1 MFLNSDQIQEITNLF
16 SQIGLN
22 KAEFNYTNTD
32 DEFAYYKISDP
43 QTYRYQIRAS
53 IQGARFGDVFCTPY
67 TETTSIY
74 KSCDSFQE
82 CKRLASDWATKT
94 NYQLLGKP
102 YYHKVFISHSSEDK
116 DLIDEFVDKVLRLS
130 CGLNTSDIIYTSRQT
145 TGVELGESIPMF
157 IKENLQTCSL
167 VLFMISENYRKS
179 EVCLNEMGAAWA
191 LNKKTISI
199 LLPDVSFNKLG
210 WLTSLDKAIKID
222 DSEGLDKLAST
233 LCRKNLDIT
242 DWNRQK
248 ELFIKACA
256 HTRRNSHH
264 ICHDSINEP
273 TSIARKHS
281 IQVFDTRYLVR
292 AITEGEYQYQLDM
305 RIHANDDIVLKSV
318 RLVND
323 NDFVGPWGNAKKH
336 MKLIGY
342 IPMEHLDIN
351 TIPNS
356 QFEQIVTKA
365 FQEVSVK
372 TIDTKIAKGEQKSI
386 SFIGNINTTR
396 EQDGNVDLPIRNW
409 KINIQFN
416 IEDEVSIPIEAEIA
430 KGNVN
435 GYFWRN

>member
-22 KAEFNYTNTD
+22 KAEFNYTNSD
-32 DEFAYYKISDP
+32 KEFAYFKISDP
-43 QTYRYQIRAS
+43 ETYRYQIRTS

-67 TETTSIY
+67 TVDPSIF

-82 CKRLASDWATKT
+82 CLRLGSDWATKT
-94 NYQLLGKP
+94 KYQLLGKP

-116 DLIDEFVDKVLRLS
+116 DLIDDFVDKVLRLS
-130 CGLNTSDIIYTSRQT
+130 CGLNTTDIIYTSRQT
-145 TGVELGESIPMF
+145 TGVELGDNIPEY
-157 IKENLQTCSL
+157 IKTNLQTCSL
-167 VLFMISENYRKS
+167 VLFMISPNYRKS

-199 LLPDVSFNKLG
+199 LLPGVSFNSLG

-222 DSEGLDKLAST
+222 DPEGLDKLAST

-248 ELFIKACA
+248 ELFINTCSKRTLPLTSNNTAEEIGISID
-256 HTRRNSHH
+256 NS
-264 ICHDSINEP
+264 I
-273 TSIARKHS
+273 R
-281 IQVFDTRYLVR
+281 VFDTRFLIR
-292 AITEGEYQYQLDM
+292 TITEGEYQYQLDM

-318 RLVND
+318 HLVND
-323 NDFVGPWGNAKKH
+323 NDFVGPWMNPERYV
-336 MKLIGY
+336 KLTGF

-351 TIPNS
+351 AIPNS
-356 QFEQIVTKA
+356 QYEEIVTKA
-365 FQEVSVK
+365 IEEVGVK
-372 TIDTKIAKGEQKSI
+372 IIDTKIAKGEQKSI
-386 SFIGNINTTR
+386 SFVGSIYTTR
-396 EQDGNVDLPIRNW
+396 EPDGNTDLPIKNW
-409 KINIQFN
+409 KINLLYN

>member
-22 KAEFNYTNTD
+22 KAEFNYTNSD
-32 DEFAYYKISDP
+32 KEFAYFKISDP
-43 QTYRYQIRAS
+43 ETYRYQIRTS

-67 TETTSIY
+67 TVDPSIF

-82 CKRLASDWATKT
+82 CLRLGSDWATKT
-94 NYQLLGKP
+94 KYQLLGKP

-116 DLIDEFVDKVLRLS
+116 DLIDDFVDKVLRLS
-130 CGLNTSDIIYTSRQT
+130 CGLNTTDIIYTSRQT
-145 TGVELGESIPMF
+145 TGVELGDNIPEY
-157 IKENLQTCSL
+157 IKTNLQTCSL
-167 VLFMISENYRKS
+167 VLFMISPNYRKS

-199 LLPDVSFNKLG
+199 LLPGVSFNSLG

-222 DSEGLDKLAST
+222 DPEGLDKLAST

-248 ELFIKACA
+248 ELFINTCSKRTLPLTSNNTAEEIGISID
-256 HTRRNSHH
+256 NS
-264 ICHDSINEP
+264 I
-273 TSIARKHS
+273 R
-281 IQVFDTRYLVR
+281 VFDTRFLVR
-292 AITEGEYQYQLDM
+292 TITEGKYQYQLDM

-318 RLVND
+318 HLVND
-323 NDFVGPWGNAKKH
+323 NDFVGPWMNPERYV
-336 MKLIGY
+336 KLTGF

-351 TIPNS
+351 AIPNS
-356 QFEQIVTKA
+356 QYEEIVTKA
-365 FQEVSVK
+365 IEEVGVK
-372 TIDTKIAKGEQKSI
+372 IIDTKIAKGEQKSI
-386 SFIGNINTTR
+386 SFVGGIYTTR
-396 EQDGNVDLPIRNW
+396 EPDGNTDLPIKNW
-409 KINIQFN
+409 KINLLYN

>member
-22 KAEFNYTNTD
+22 KAEFNYTNTNN
-32 DEFAYYKISDP
+32 EFAYYKISDP
-43 QTYRYQIRAS
+43 KTYRYQIRTS

-67 TETTSIY
+67 TENTSIY

-82 CKRLASDWATKT
+82 CLRLGSAWATKT
-94 NYQLLGKP
+94 KYQLLGKP

-116 DLIDEFVDKVLRLS
+116 DLIDDFVDKVLRLP
-130 CGLNTSDIIYTSRQT
+130 CGFNTTDIIYTSRQT
-145 TGVELGESIPMF
+145 TGVELGDSIPEY
-157 IKENLQTCSL
+157 IKSNLQICSL
-167 VLFMISENYRKS
+167 VLFMISPNYRKS

-199 LLPDVSFNKLG
+199 LLPGVSFNSLG

-222 DSEGLDKLAST
+222 DPEGLDKLAST

-248 ELFIKACA
+248 ELFINTCS
-256 HTRRNSHH
+256 RRTLPLTSNNTAEE
-264 ICHDSINEP
+264 IGISIDDC
-273 TSIARKHS
+273 
-281 IQVFDTRYLVR
+281 IQVFDTRFLVR
-292 AITEGEYQYQLDM
+292 TISEGAYQYQLDM

-318 RLVND
+318 HLVND
-323 NDFVGPWGNAKKH
+323 NDFVGPWMNPERYV
-336 MKLIGY
+336 KLTGY
-342 IPMEHLDIN
+342 IPMEYLDIN
-351 TIPNS
+351 GIPNS
-356 QFEQIVTKA
+356 QYEEIVTKA
-365 FQEVSVK
+365 IEKVGVK
-372 TIDTKIAKGEQKSI
+372 IIDTKIAKGEQKSI
-386 SFIGNINTTR
+386 SFVGGIYTTR
-396 EQDGNVDLPIRNW
+396 EPDGNADLPIRNW

-416 IEDEVSIPIEAEIA
+416 IEDEISIPIEAEIA

>member
-1 MFLNSDQIQEITNLF
+1 MFLNSNQIQEITNLF

-22 KAEFNYTNTD
+22 KAEFNYTNSD
-32 DEFAYYKISDP
+32 KEFAYFKISDP
-43 QTYRYQIRAS
+43 ETYRYQIRTS

-67 TETTSIY
+67 TVNPSIF

-82 CKRLASDWATKT
+82 CLRLGSDWATKT
-94 NYQLLGKP
+94 KYQLLGKP

-116 DLIDEFVDKVLRLS
+116 NLIDDFVDKVLRLS
-130 CGLNTSDIIYTSRQT
+130 CGLNTTDIIYTSRQT
-145 TGVELGESIPMF
+145 TGVELGDNIPEY
-157 IKENLQTCSL
+157 IKTNLQTCSL
-167 VLFMISENYRKS
+167 VLFMISPNYRKS

-199 LLPDVSFNKLG
+199 LLPGVSFNSLG

-222 DSEGLDKLAST
+222 DPEGLDKLAST

-248 ELFIKACA
+248 ELFINTCSKRTLPLTSNNTAEEIGKSID
-256 HTRRNSHH
+256 NS
-264 ICHDSINEP
+264 I
-273 TSIARKHS
+273 R
-281 IQVFDTRYLVR
+281 VFDTRFLVR
-292 AITEGEYQYQLDM
+292 TISEGEYQYQIDM

-318 RLVND
+318 HLVND
-323 NDFVGPWGNAKKH
+323 NDFVGPWMNPERYV
-336 MKLIGY
+336 KLTGF

-351 TIPNS
+351 AIPNS
-356 QFEQIVTKA
+356 QYEEIVTKA
-365 FQEVSVK
+365 IEEVGVK
-372 TIDTKIAKGEQKSI
+372 IIDTKIAKGEQKSI
-386 SFIGNINTTR
+386 SFVGGIYTTR
-396 EQDGNVDLPIRNW
+396 EPDGNADLPINNW
-409 KINIQFN
+409 KINLLYN

>member
-22 KAEFNYTNTD
+22 KAEFNYTNSD
-32 DEFAYYKISDP
+32 KEFAYFKISDP
-43 QTYRYQIRAS
+43 ETYRYQIRTS

-67 TETTSIY
+67 TVDPSIF

-82 CKRLASDWATKT
+82 CLRLGSDWATKT
-94 NYQLLGKP
+94 KYQLLGKP

-116 DLIDEFVDKVLRLS
+116 NLIDDFVDKVLRLS
-130 CGLNTSDIIYTSRQT
+130 CGLNTTDIIYTSRQT
-145 TGVELGESIPMF
+145 TGVELGDNIPEY
-157 IKENLQTCSL
+157 IKTNLQTCSL
-167 VLFMISENYRKS
+167 VLFMISPNYRKS

-199 LLPDVSFNKLG
+199 LLPGVSFNSLG

-222 DSEGLDKLAST
+222 DPEGLDKLAST

-248 ELFIKACA
+248 ELFINTCSKRTLPLTSNNTAEEIGINID
-256 HTRRNSHH
+256 NS
-264 ICHDSINEP
+264 I
-273 TSIARKHS
+273 R
-281 IQVFDTRYLVR
+281 VFDTRFLVR
-292 AITEGEYQYQLDM
+292 TISEGEYQYQLDM

-318 RLVND
+318 HLVND
-323 NDFVGPWGNAKKH
+323 NDFVGPWMNPERYV
-336 MKLIGY
+336 KLTGF

-351 TIPNS
+351 AIPNS
-356 QFEQIVTKA
+356 QYEEIVTKA
-365 FQEVSVK
+365 IEEVGVK
-372 TIDTKIAKGEQKSI
+372 IIDTKIAKGEQKSI
-386 SFIGNINTTR
+386 SFVGGIYTTR
-396 EQDGNVDLPIRNW
+396 EPDGNADLPIKNW
-409 KINIQFN
+409 KINLLYN

-435 GYFWRN
+435 GYFWIN

>member
-22 KAEFNYTNTD
+22 KAEFNYTNSD
-32 DEFAYYKISDP
+32 KEFAYFKISDP
-43 QTYRYQIRAS
+43 ETYRYQIRTS

-67 TETTSIY
+67 TVDPSIF

-82 CKRLASDWATKT
+82 CLRLGSDWATKT
-94 NYQLLGKP
+94 KYQLLGKP

-116 DLIDEFVDKVLRLS
+116 DLIDDFVDKVLRLS
-130 CGLNTSDIIYTSRQT
+130 CGLNTTDIIYTSRQT
-145 TGVELGESIPMF
+145 TGVELGDNIPEY
-157 IKENLQTCSL
+157 IKSNLQTCSL
-167 VLFMISENYRKS
+167 VLFMISPNYRKS

-199 LLPDVSFNKLG
+199 LLPGVSFNSLG

-222 DSEGLDKLAST
+222 DPEGLDKLAST

-248 ELFIKACA
+248 ELFINTCSKRTLPLTSNNTAEEIDINID
-256 HTRRNSHH
+256 NS
-264 ICHDSINEP
+264 I
-273 TSIARKHS
+273 R
-281 IQVFDTRYLVR
+281 VFDTRFLVR
-292 AITEGEYQYQLDM
+292 TISEGEYQYQLDM

-318 RLVND
+318 HLVND
-323 NDFVGPWGNAKKH
+323 NYFVGPWMNPERYV
-336 MKLIGY
+336 KLTGF

-351 TIPNS
+351 AIPNS
-356 QFEQIVTKA
+356 QYEEIVTKA
-365 FQEVSVK
+365 IKEVGVK
-372 TIDTKIAKGEQKSI
+372 IIDTKIAKGEQKSI
-386 SFIGNINTTR
+386 SFVGGIYTTR
-396 EQDGNVDLPIRNW
+396 EPDGNADLPIKNW
-409 KINIQFN
+409 KINLLYN

>member
-22 KAEFNYTNTD
+22 KAEFNYTNSD
-32 DEFAYYKISDP
+32 KEFAYFKISDP
-43 QTYRYQIRAS
+43 ETYRYQIRTS

-67 TETTSIY
+67 TVDPSIF

-82 CKRLASDWATKT
+82 CLRLGSDWATKT
-94 NYQLLGKP
+94 KYQLLGKP

-116 DLIDEFVDKVLRLS
+116 NLIDDFVDKVLRLS
-130 CGLNTSDIIYTSRQT
+130 CGLNTTDIIYTSRQT
-145 TGVELGESIPMF
+145 TGVELGDNIPEY
-157 IKENLQTCSL
+157 IKTNLQTCSL
-167 VLFMISENYRKS
+167 VLFMISPNYRKS

-199 LLPDVSFNKLG
+199 LLPGVSFNSLG

-222 DSEGLDKLAST
+222 DPEGLDKLAST

-248 ELFIKACA
+248 ELFINTCSKRILPLTSNNTAEEIGINID
-256 HTRRNSHH
+256 NS
-264 ICHDSINEP
+264 I
-273 TSIARKHS
+273 R
-281 IQVFDTRYLVR
+281 VFDTRFLVR
-292 AITEGEYQYQLDM
+292 TISEGEYQYQLDM

-318 RLVND
+318 HLVND
-323 NDFVGPWGNAKKH
+323 NDFVGPWMNPERYV
-336 MKLIGY
+336 KLTGF

-351 TIPNS
+351 AIPNS
-356 QFEQIVTKA
+356 QYEEIVTKA
-365 FQEVSVK
+365 IEEVGVK
-372 TIDTKIAKGEQKSI
+372 IIDTKIAKGEQKSI
-386 SFIGNINTTR
+386 SFVGGIYTTR
-396 EQDGNVDLPIRNW
+396 EPDGNADLPIKNW
-409 KINIQFN
+409 KINLLYN
-416 IEDEVSIPIEAEIA
+416 IVDEVSIPIEAEIA

>member
-22 KAEFNYTNTD
+22 KAEFNYTNSD
-32 DEFAYYKISDP
+32 KEFAYFKISDP
-43 QTYRYQIRAS
+43 ETYRYQIRTS

-67 TETTSIY
+67 TVDPSIF

-82 CKRLASDWATKT
+82 CLRLGSDWATKT
-94 NYQLLGKP
+94 KYQLLGKP

-116 DLIDEFVDKVLRLS
+116 NLIDDFVDKVLRLS
-130 CGLNTSDIIYTSRQT
+130 CGLNTTDIIYTSRQT
-145 TGVELGESIPMF
+145 TGVELGDNIPEY
-157 IKENLQTCSL
+157 IKTNLQTCSL
-167 VLFMISENYRKS
+167 VLFMISPNYRKS

-199 LLPDVSFNKLG
+199 LLPGVSFNSLG

-222 DSEGLDKLAST
+222 DPEGLDKLAST

-248 ELFIKACA
+248 ELFINTCSKRTLPLTSNNTAEEIGINID
-256 HTRRNSHH
+256 NS
-264 ICHDSINEP
+264 I
-273 TSIARKHS
+273 R
-281 IQVFDTRYLVR
+281 VFDTRFLVR
-292 AITEGEYQYQLDM
+292 TISEGEYQYQLDM

-318 RLVND
+318 HLVND
-323 NDFVGPWGNAKKH
+323 NDFVGPWMNPERYV
-336 MKLIGY
+336 KLTGF

-351 TIPNS
+351 AIPNS
-356 QFEQIVTKA
+356 QYEEIVTKA
-365 FQEVSVK
+365 IEEVGVK
-372 TIDTKIAKGEQKSI
+372 IIDTKIAKGEQKSI
-386 SFIGNINTTR
+386 SFVGGIYTTR
-396 EQDGNVDLPIRNW
+396 EPDGNADLPIKNW
-409 KINIQFN
+409 KINLLYN

>member
-22 KAEFNYTNTD
+22 KAEFNYTNSD
-32 DEFAYYKISDP
+32 KEFAYFKISDP
-43 QTYRYQIRAS
+43 ETYRYQIRTS

-67 TETTSIY
+67 TVDPSIF

-82 CKRLASDWATKT
+82 CLRLGSDWATKT
-94 NYQLLGKP
+94 KYQLLGKP

-116 DLIDEFVDKVLRLS
+116 NLIDDFVDKVLRLS
-130 CGLNTSDIIYTSRQT
+130 CGLNTTDIIYTSRQT
-145 TGVELGESIPMF
+145 TGVELGDNIPEY
-157 IKENLQTCSL
+157 IKTNLQTCSL
-167 VLFMISENYRKS
+167 VLFMISPNYRKS

-199 LLPDVSFNKLG
+199 LLPGVSFNSLG

-222 DSEGLDKLAST
+222 DPEGLDKLAST
-233 LCRKNLDIT
+233 LCRKNIDIT

-248 ELFIKACA
+248 ELFINTCSKRTLPLTSNNTAEEIGISID
-256 HTRRNSHH
+256 NS
-264 ICHDSINEP
+264 I
-273 TSIARKHS
+273 R
-281 IQVFDTRYLVR
+281 VFDTRFLVR
-292 AITEGEYQYQLDM
+292 TITEGEYQYQLDM

-318 RLVND
+318 HLVND
-323 NDFVGPWGNAKKH
+323 NDFVGPWMNPERYV
-336 MKLIGY
+336 KLTGF

-351 TIPNS
+351 AIPNS
-356 QFEQIVTKA
+356 QYEEIVTKA
-365 FQEVSVK
+365 IEEVGVK
-372 TIDTKIAKGEQKSI
+372 IIDTKIAKGEQKSI
-386 SFIGNINTTR
+386 SFVGGIYTTR
-396 EQDGNVDLPIRNW
+396 EPDGNADLPIKNW
-409 KINIQFN
+409 KINLLYN

>member
-22 KAEFNYTNTD
+22 KAEFNYTNSD
-32 DEFAYYKISDP
+32 KEFAYFKISDP
-43 QTYRYQIRAS
+43 ETYRYQIRTS

-67 TETTSIY
+67 TVDPSIF

-82 CKRLASDWATKT
+82 CLRLGSDWATKT
-94 NYQLLGKP
+94 KYQLLGKP

-116 DLIDEFVDKVLRLS
+116 NLIDDFVDKILRLS
-130 CGLNTSDIIYTSRQT
+130 CGLNTTDIIYTSRQT
-145 TGVELGESIPMF
+145 TGVELGDNIPEY
-157 IKENLQTCSL
+157 IKTNLQTCSL
-167 VLFMISENYRKS
+167 VLFMISPNYRKS

-199 LLPDVSFNKLG
+199 LLPGVSFNSLG

-222 DSEGLDKLAST
+222 DPEGLDKLAST

-248 ELFIKACA
+248 ELFINTCSKRTLPLTSNNTAEEIGINID
-256 HTRRNSHH
+256 NS
-264 ICHDSINEP
+264 I
-273 TSIARKHS
+273 R
-281 IQVFDTRYLVR
+281 VFDTRFLVR
-292 AITEGEYQYQLDM
+292 TISEGEYQYQLDM

-318 RLVND
+318 HLVND
-323 NDFVGPWGNAKKH
+323 NDFVGPWMNPERYV
-336 MKLIGY
+336 KLTGF

-351 TIPNS
+351 AIPNS
-356 QFEQIVTKA
+356 QYEEIVTKA
-365 FQEVSVK
+365 IEEVGVK
-372 TIDTKIAKGEQKSI
+372 IIDTKIAKGEQKSI
-386 SFIGNINTTR
+386 SFVGGIYTTR
-396 EQDGNVDLPIRNW
+396 EPDGNADLPIKNW
-409 KINIQFN
+409 KINLLYN

>member
-22 KAEFNYTNTD
+22 KAEFNYTNSD
-32 DEFAYYKISDP
+32 KEFAYFKISDP
-43 QTYRYQIRAS
+43 ETYRYQIRTS

-67 TETTSIY
+67 TVDPSIF

-82 CKRLASDWATKT
+82 CLRLGSDWATKT
-94 NYQLLGKP
+94 KYQLLGKP

-116 DLIDEFVDKVLRLS
+116 NLIDDFVDKVLRLS
-130 CGLNTSDIIYTSRQT
+130 CGINTTDIIYTSRQT
-145 TGVELGESIPMF
+145 TGVELGDNIPEY
-157 IKENLQTCSL
+157 IKTNLQTCSL
-167 VLFMISENYRKS
+167 VLFMISPNYRKS

-199 LLPDVSFNKLG
+199 LLPGVSFNSLG

-222 DSEGLDKLAST
+222 DPEGLDKLAST

-248 ELFIKACA
+248 ELFINTCSKRTLPLTSNNTAEEIGISID
-256 HTRRNSHH
+256 NS
-264 ICHDSINEP
+264 I
-273 TSIARKHS
+273 R
-281 IQVFDTRYLVR
+281 VFDTRFLIR
-292 AITEGEYQYQLDM
+292 TITEGEYQYQLDM

-318 RLVND
+318 HLVND
-323 NDFVGPWGNAKKH
+323 NDFVGPWMNPERYV
-336 MKLIGY
+336 KLTGF

-351 TIPNS
+351 AIPNS
-356 QFEQIVTKA
+356 QYEEIVTKA
-365 FQEVSVK
+365 IEEVGVK
-372 TIDTKIAKGEQKSI
+372 IIDTKIAKGEQKSI
-386 SFIGNINTTR
+386 SFVGSIYTTR
-396 EQDGNVDLPIRNW
+396 EPDGNTDLPIKNW
-409 KINIQFN
+409 KINLLYN

>member
-22 KAEFNYTNTD
+22 KAEFNYTNSD
-32 DEFAYYKISDP
+32 KEFAYFKISDP
-43 QTYRYQIRAS
+43 ETYRYQIRTS

-67 TETTSIY
+67 TVDPSIF

-82 CKRLASDWATKT
+82 CLRLGSDWATKT
-94 NYQLLGKP
+94 KYQLLGKP

-116 DLIDEFVDKVLRLS
+116 NLIDDFVDKILRLS
-130 CGLNTSDIIYTSRQT
+130 CGLNTTDIIYTSRQT
-145 TGVELGESIPMF
+145 TGVELGDNIPEY
-157 IKENLQTCSL
+157 IKTNLQTCSL
-167 VLFMISENYRKS
+167 VLFMISPNYRKS

-199 LLPDVSFNKLG
+199 LLPGVSFNSLG

-222 DSEGLDKLAST
+222 DPEGLDKLAST

-248 ELFIKACA
+248 ELFINTCSKRTLPLTSNNTAEEIGINID
-256 HTRRNSHH
+256 NS
-264 ICHDSINEP
+264 I
-273 TSIARKHS
+273 R
-281 IQVFDTRYLVR
+281 VFDTRFLVR
-292 AITEGEYQYQLDM
+292 TISEGEYQYQLDM

-318 RLVND
+318 HLVND
-323 NDFVGPWGNAKKH
+323 NDFVGPWMNPERYV
-336 MKLIGY
+336 KLTGF

-351 TIPNS
+351 AIPNS
-356 QFEQIVTKA
+356 QYEEIVTKA
-365 FQEVSVK
+365 IEEVGVK
-372 TIDTKIAKGEQKSI
+372 IIDTKIAKGEQKSI
-386 SFIGNINTTR
+386 SFVGSIYTTR
-396 EQDGNVDLPIRNW
+396 EPDGNADLPIKNW
-409 KINIQFN
+409 KINLLYN

-435 GYFWRN
+435 GYFWIN

>member
-1 MFLNSDQIQEITNLF
+1 MFLNSNQIQEITNLF

-22 KAEFNYTNTD
+22 KAEFNYTNSD
-32 DEFAYYKISDP
+32 KEFAYFKISDP
-43 QTYRYQIRAS
+43 ETYRYQIRTS

-67 TETTSIY
+67 TVDPSIF

-82 CKRLASDWATKT
+82 CLRLGSDWATKT
-94 NYQLLGKP
+94 KYQLLGKP

-116 DLIDEFVDKVLRLS
+116 NLIDDFVDKVLRLS
-130 CGLNTSDIIYTSRQT
+130 CGLNTTDIIYTSRQT
-145 TGVELGESIPMF
+145 TGVELGDNIPEY
-157 IKENLQTCSL
+157 IKTNLQTCSL
-167 VLFMISENYRKS
+167 VLFMISPNYRKS

-199 LLPDVSFNKLG
+199 LLPGVSFNSLG

-222 DSEGLDKLAST
+222 DPEGLDKLAST

-248 ELFIKACA
+248 ELFINTCSKRTLLLTPNNTAEEISKSID
-256 HTRRNSHH
+256 NS
-264 ICHDSINEP
+264 I
-273 TSIARKHS
+273 R
-281 IQVFDTRYLVR
+281 VFDTRFLVR
-292 AITEGEYQYQLDM
+292 TISEGEYQYQLDM

-318 RLVND
+318 HLVND
-323 NDFVGPWGNAKKH
+323 NDFVGPWMNPKRYV
-336 MKLIGY
+336 KLTGF

-351 TIPNS
+351 AIPNS
-356 QFEQIVTKA
+356 QYEEIVTKA
-365 FQEVSVK
+365 IEEVGVK
-372 TIDTKIAKGEQKSI
+372 IIDTKIAKGEQKSI
-386 SFIGNINTTR
+386 SFVGGIYTTR
-396 EQDGNVDLPIRNW
+396 EPDGNADLPINNW
-409 KINIQFN
+409 KINLLYN

>member
-22 KAEFNYTNTD
+22 KAEFNYTNMD
-32 DEFAYYKISDP
+32 NEFAYYKISDP

-94 NYQLLGKP
+94 IYQLLGKP
-102 YYHKVFISHSSEDK
+102 YYHKIFISHSSEDK

-157 IKENLQTCSL
+157 IKENLQTSSL

-222 DSEGLDKLAST
+222 DPEGLDKLAST

-248 ELFIKACA
+248 DLFIQSCA
-256 HTRRNSHH
+256 NKRIDHNISLNAT
-264 ICHDSINEP
+264 NEP
-273 TSIARKHS
+273 QSIAREHS
-281 IQVFDTRYLVR
+281 IQVFDTKFLVR
-292 AITEGEYQYQLDM
+292 TITEGEYQYQIDM
-305 RIHANDDIVLKSV
+305 RIHANEDIVLKNV
-318 RLVND
+318 LLVND
-323 NDFVGPWGNAKKH
+323 NDFVGPWVNPEKYV
-336 MKLIGY
+336 KLTGY

-351 TIPNS
+351 EVPNS
-356 QFEQIVTKA
+356 QYEEAVTKA
-365 FQEVSVK
+365 IKDVGVK
-372 TIDTKIAKGEQKSI
+372 IIDTKIAKGEQKSI
-386 SFIGNINTTR
+386 SFVGGIYTTR
-396 EQDGNVDLPIRNW
+396 EPDGNADLPIRNW

-416 IEDEVSIPIEAEIA
+416 IEDEVSIPIEVEIA

>member
-22 KAEFNYTNTD
+22 KAEFNYTNSD
-32 DEFAYYKISDP
+32 KEFAYFKISDP
-43 QTYRYQIRAS
+43 ETYRYQIRTS

-67 TETTSIY
+67 TVDPSIF

-82 CKRLASDWATKT
+82 CLRLGSDWATKT
-94 NYQLLGKP
+94 KYQLLGKP

-116 DLIDEFVDKVLRLS
+116 NLIDDFVDKVLRLS
-130 CGLNTSDIIYTSRQT
+130 CGLNTTDIIYTSRQT
-145 TGVELGESIPMF
+145 TGVELGDNIPEY
-157 IKENLQTCSL
+157 IKTNLQTCSL
-167 VLFMISENYRKS
+167 VLFMISPNYRKS

-199 LLPDVSFNKLG
+199 LLPGVSFNSLG

-222 DSEGLDKLAST
+222 DPEGLDKLAST

-248 ELFIKACA
+248 ELFINTCSKRTLPLTSNNTAEEIGISID
-256 HTRRNSHH
+256 NS
-264 ICHDSINEP
+264 I
-273 TSIARKHS
+273 R
-281 IQVFDTRYLVR
+281 VFDTRFLVR
-292 AITEGEYQYQLDM
+292 TISEGEYQYQLDM

-318 RLVND
+318 HLVND
-323 NDFVGPWGNAKKH
+323 NDFVGPWMNPERYV
-336 MKLIGY
+336 KLTGF

-351 TIPNS
+351 AIPNS
-356 QFEQIVTKA
+356 QYEEIVTKA
-365 FQEVSVK
+365 IEEVGVK
-372 TIDTKIAKGEQKSI
+372 IIDTKIAKGEQISI
-386 SFIGNINTTR
+386 SFVGGIYTTR
-396 EQDGNVDLPIRNW
+396 EPDGNADLPINNW
-409 KINIQFN
+409 KINLLYN

>member
-1 MFLNSDQIQEITNLF
+1 MFLNSVQIQEITNLF

-22 KAEFNYTNTD
+22 KAEFNYTNSD
-32 DEFAYYKISDP
+32 KEFAYFKISDP
-43 QTYRYQIRAS
+43 ETYRYQIRTS

-67 TETTSIY
+67 TVDPSIF

-82 CKRLASDWATKT
+82 CLRLGSEWATKT
-94 NYQLLGKP
+94 KYQLLGKP

-116 DLIDEFVDKVLRLS
+116 NLIDDFVDKVLRLS
-130 CGLNTSDIIYTSRQT
+130 CGLNTTDIIYTSRQN
-145 TGVELGESIPMF
+145 TGVELGDNIPEY
-157 IKENLQTCSL
+157 IQTNLQTCSL
-167 VLFMISENYRKS
+167 VLFMISPNYRKS

-199 LLPDVSFNKLG
+199 LLPGVSFNSLG

-222 DSEGLDKLAST
+222 DPEGLDKLAST

-248 ELFIKACA
+248 ELFINTCSKRTLPLTSNNPAEEIGINID
-256 HTRRNSHH
+256 NS
-264 ICHDSINEP
+264 I
-273 TSIARKHS
+273 R
-281 IQVFDTRYLVR
+281 VFDTRFLVR
-292 AITEGEYQYQLDM
+292 TISEGEYQYQLDM

-318 RLVND
+318 HLVND
-323 NDFVGPWGNAKKH
+323 NDFVGPWMNPERYV
-336 MKLIGY
+336 KLTGF

-351 TIPNS
+351 AIPNS
-356 QFEQIVTKA
+356 QYEEIVTKA
-365 FQEVSVK
+365 IEEVGVK
-372 TIDTKIAKGEQKSI
+372 IIDTKIAKGEQKSI
-386 SFIGNINTTR
+386 SFVGGIYTTR
-396 EQDGNVDLPIRNW
+396 EPDGNTDLPIKNW
-409 KINIQFN
+409 KINLLYN

>member
-1 MFLNSDQIQEITNLF
+1 MFLNSNQIQEITNLF

-22 KAEFNYTNTD
+22 KAEFNYTNSD
-32 DEFAYYKISDP
+32 KEFAYFKISDP
-43 QTYRYQIRAS
+43 ETYRYQIRTS

-67 TETTSIY
+67 TVDPSIF

-82 CKRLASDWATKT
+82 CLRLGSDWATKT
-94 NYQLLGKP
+94 KYQLLGKP

-116 DLIDEFVDKVLRLS
+116 NLIDDFVDKVLRLS
-130 CGLNTSDIIYTSRQT
+130 CGLNTTDIIYTSRQT
-145 TGVELGESIPMF
+145 TGVELGDNIPEY
-157 IKENLQTCSL
+157 IKTNLKTCSL
-167 VLFMISENYRKS
+167 VLFMISPNYRKS

-199 LLPDVSFNKLG
+199 LLPGVSFNSLG

-222 DSEGLDKLAST
+222 DPEGLDKLAST

-248 ELFIKACA
+248 ELFINTCSKRTLLLTPNNTAEEISKSID
-256 HTRRNSHH
+256 NS
-264 ICHDSINEP
+264 I
-273 TSIARKHS
+273 R
-281 IQVFDTRYLVR
+281 VFDTRFLVR
-292 AITEGEYQYQLDM
+292 TISEGEYQYQLDM

-318 RLVND
+318 HLVND
-323 NDFVGPWGNAKKH
+323 NDFVGPWMNPKRYV
-336 MKLIGY
+336 KLTGF

-351 TIPNS
+351 AIPNS
-356 QFEQIVTKA
+356 QYEEIVTKA
-365 FQEVSVK
+365 IEEVGVK
-372 TIDTKIAKGEQKSI
+372 IIDTKIAKGEQKSI
-386 SFIGNINTTR
+386 SFVGGIYTTR
-396 EQDGNVDLPIRNW
+396 EPDGNADLPINNW
-409 KINIQFN
+409 KINLLYN

>member
-22 KAEFNYTNTD
+22 KAEFNYTNSD
-32 DEFAYYKISDP
+32 KEFAYFKISDP
-43 QTYRYQIRAS
+43 ETYRYQIRTS

-67 TETTSIY
+67 TVDPSIF

-82 CKRLASDWATKT
+82 CLRLGSDWATKT
-94 NYQLLGKP
+94 KYQLLGKP

-116 DLIDEFVDKVLRLS
+116 NLIDDFVDKVLRLS
-130 CGLNTSDIIYTSRQT
+130 CGLNTTDIIYTSRQT
-145 TGVELGESIPMF
+145 TGVELGDNIPEY
-157 IKENLQTCSL
+157 IKTNLQTCSL
-167 VLFMISENYRKS
+167 VLFMISPNYRKS

-199 LLPDVSFNKLG
+199 LLPGVSFNSLG

-222 DSEGLDKLAST
+222 DPEGLDKLAST

-248 ELFIKACA
+248 ELFINTCSKRTLPITSNNTAEEIGISID
-256 HTRRNSHH
+256 NS
-264 ICHDSINEP
+264 I
-273 TSIARKHS
+273 R
-281 IQVFDTRYLVR
+281 VFDTKFLVR
-292 AITEGEYQYQLDM
+292 TITEGEYQYQLDM

-318 RLVND
+318 HLVND
-323 NDFVGPWGNAKKH
+323 NDFVGPWMNPERYV
-336 MKLIGY
+336 KLTGF

-351 TIPNS
+351 AIPNS
-356 QFEQIVTKA
+356 QYEEIVTKA
-365 FQEVSVK
+365 IEEVGVK
-372 TIDTKIAKGEQKSI
+372 IIDTKIAKGEQISI
-386 SFIGNINTTR
+386 SFVGSIYTTR
-396 EQDGNVDLPIRNW
+396 EPDGNADLPINNW
-409 KINIQFN
+409 KINLLYN

>member
-1 MFLNSDQIQEITNLF
+1 MFLNSDQIQEITNIF

-22 KAEFNYTNTD
+22 KAEFNYTNSD
-32 DEFAYYKISDP
+32 KEFAYFKISDP
-43 QTYRYQIRAS
+43 KTYRYQIRTS

-67 TETTSIY
+67 TVDPSIF

-82 CKRLASDWATKT
+82 CLRLGSDWATKT
-94 NYQLLGKP
+94 KYQLLGKP

-116 DLIDEFVDKVLRLS
+116 NLIDDFVDKVLRLS
-130 CGLNTSDIIYTSRQT
+130 CGLNTTDIIYTSRQT
-145 TGVELGESIPMF
+145 TGVELGDNIPEY
-157 IKENLQTCSL
+157 IKTNLQTCSL
-167 VLFMISENYRKS
+167 VLFMISPNYRKS

-199 LLPDVSFNKLG
+199 LLPGVSFNSLG

-222 DSEGLDKLAST
+222 DPEGLDKLASI

-248 ELFIKACA
+248 ELFINTCSKRTLPLTSNNTAEEISISFD
-256 HTRRNSHH
+256 NS
-264 ICHDSINEP
+264 I
-273 TSIARKHS
+273 R
-281 IQVFDTRYLVR
+281 VFDTRFLVR
-292 AITEGEYQYQLDM
+292 TISEGEYQYQLDM

-318 RLVND
+318 HLVND
-323 NDFVGPWGNAKKH
+323 NDFVGPWMNPERYV
-336 MKLIGY
+336 KLTGF

-351 TIPNS
+351 AIPNS
-356 QFEQIVTKA
+356 QYEEIVTKA
-365 FQEVSVK
+365 IEEVGVK
-372 TIDTKIAKGEQKSI
+372 IIDTKIAKGEQKSI
-386 SFIGNINTTR
+386 SFVGGIYTTR
-396 EQDGNVDLPIRNW
+396 EPDGNADLPIRNW
-409 KINIQFN
+409 KINLLYN

>member
-22 KAEFNYTNTD
+22 KAEFNYTNSD
-32 DEFAYYKISDP
+32 KEFAYFKISDP
-43 QTYRYQIRAS
+43 ETYRYQIRTS

-67 TETTSIY
+67 TVDPSIF

-82 CKRLASDWATKT
+82 CLRLGSDWATKT
-94 NYQLLGKP
+94 KYQLLGKP

-116 DLIDEFVDKVLRLS
+116 DLIDDFVDKVLRLS
-130 CGLNTSDIIYTSRQT
+130 CGLNTTDIIYTSRQT
-145 TGVELGESIPMF
+145 TGVELGDNIPEY
-157 IKENLQTCSL
+157 IKTNLQTCSL
-167 VLFMISENYRKS
+167 VLFMISPNYRKS

-199 LLPDVSFNKLG
+199 LLPGVSFNSLG

-222 DSEGLDKLAST
+222 DPEGLDKLAST

-248 ELFIKACA
+248 ELFINTCSKRTLPLTSNNTAEEIGISID
-256 HTRRNSHH
+256 NS
-264 ICHDSINEP
+264 I
-273 TSIARKHS
+273 R
-281 IQVFDTRYLVR
+281 VFDTRFLVR
-292 AITEGEYQYQLDM
+292 TITEGKYQYQLDM

-318 RLVND
+318 HLVND
-323 NDFVGPWGNAKKH
+323 NDFVGPW
-336 MKLIGY
+336 MTPERYVKLTGF

-351 TIPNS
+351 AIPNS
-356 QFEQIVTKA
+356 QYEEIVTKA
-365 FQEVSVK
+365 IEEVGVK
-372 TIDTKIAKGEQKSI
+372 IIDTKIAKGEQKSI
-386 SFIGNINTTR
+386 SFVGGIYTTR
-396 EQDGNVDLPIRNW
+396 EPDGNTDLPIKNW
-409 KINIQFN
+409 KINLLYN

>member
-22 KAEFNYTNTD
+22 KAEFNYTNSD
-32 DEFAYYKISDP
+32 KEFAYFKISDP
-43 QTYRYQIRAS
+43 ETYRYQIRTS

-67 TETTSIY
+67 TVDPSIF

-82 CKRLASDWATKT
+82 CLRLGSDWATKT
-94 NYQLLGKP
+94 KYQLLGKP

-116 DLIDEFVDKVLRLS
+116 NLIDDFVDKILRLS
-130 CGLNTSDIIYTSRQT
+130 CGLNTTDIIYTSRQT
-145 TGVELGESIPMF
+145 TGVELGDNIPEY
-157 IKENLQTCSL
+157 IKTNLQTCSL
-167 VLFMISENYRKS
+167 VLFMISPNYRKS

-199 LLPDVSFNKLG
+199 LLPGVSFNSLG

-222 DSEGLDKLAST
+222 DPEGLDKLAST

-248 ELFIKACA
+248 ELFINTCSKRTLPLTSNNTAEEIDINID
-256 HTRRNSHH
+256 NS
-264 ICHDSINEP
+264 I
-273 TSIARKHS
+273 R
-281 IQVFDTRYLVR
+281 VFDTRFLVR
-292 AITEGEYQYQLDM
+292 TISEGEYQYQLDM

-318 RLVND
+318 HLVND
-323 NDFVGPWGNAKKH
+323 NDFVGPWMNPERYV
-336 MKLIGY
+336 KLTGF

-351 TIPNS
+351 AIPNS
-356 QFEQIVTKA
+356 QYEEIVTKA
-365 FQEVSVK
+365 IEEVGVK
-372 TIDTKIAKGEQKSI
+372 IIDTKIAKGEHKSI
-386 SFIGNINTTR
+386 SFVGGIYTTR
-396 EQDGNVDLPIRNW
+396 EPDGNADLPIKNW
-409 KINIQFN
+409 KINLLYN

>member
-22 KAEFNYTNTD
+22 KAEFNYTNSD
-32 DEFAYYKISDP
+32 KEFVYFKISDP
-43 QTYRYQIRAS
+43 ETYRYQIRTS
-53 IQGARFGDVFCTPY
+53 IQGALFGDVFCTPY
-67 TETTSIY
+67 TVDPSIF

-82 CKRLASDWATKT
+82 CLRLGSDWATKT
-94 NYQLLGKP
+94 KYQLLGKP

-116 DLIDEFVDKVLRLS
+116 NLIDDFVDKVLRLS
-130 CGLNTSDIIYTSRQT
+130 CGLNTTDIIYTSRQT
-145 TGVELGESIPMF
+145 TGVELGDNIPEY
-157 IKENLQTCSL
+157 IKSNLQTCSL
-167 VLFMISENYRKS
+167 VLFMISPNYCKS

-199 LLPDVSFNKLG
+199 LLPGVSFNSLG

-222 DSEGLDKLAST
+222 DPEGLDKLAST

-248 ELFIKACA
+248 ELFTNTCSKRTLPLTSNNTAEEIDINID
-256 HTRRNSHH
+256 NS
-264 ICHDSINEP
+264 I
-273 TSIARKHS
+273 R
-281 IQVFDTRYLVR
+281 VFDTRFLVR
-292 AITEGEYQYQLDM
+292 TISEGEYQYQLDM

-318 RLVND
+318 HLVND
-323 NDFVGPWGNAKKH
+323 NYFVGPWMNPERYV
-336 MKLIGY
+336 KLTGF

-351 TIPNS
+351 AIPNS
-356 QFEQIVTKA
+356 QYEEIVTKA
-365 FQEVSVK
+365 IKEVGVK
-372 TIDTKIAKGEQKSI
+372 IIDTKIAKGEQKSI
-386 SFIGNINTTR
+386 SFVGGIYTTR
-396 EQDGNVDLPIRNW
+396 EPDGNADLPIKNW
-409 KINIQFN
+409 KINLLYN

>member
-22 KAEFNYTNTD
+22 KAEFNYTNSD
-32 DEFAYYKISDP
+32 KEFAYFKISDP
-43 QTYRYQIRAS
+43 ETYRYQIRTS

-67 TETTSIY
+67 TVDPSIF

-82 CKRLASDWATKT
+82 CLRLGSDWATKT
-94 NYQLLGKP
+94 KYQLLGKP

-116 DLIDEFVDKVLRLS
+116 NLIDDFVDKVLRLS
-130 CGLNTSDIIYTSRQT
+130 CGLNTTDIIYTSRQT
-145 TGVELGESIPMF
+145 TGVELGDNIPEY
-157 IKENLQTCSL
+157 IKTNLQTCSL
-167 VLFMISENYRKS
+167 VLFMISPNYRKS

-199 LLPDVSFNKLG
+199 LLPGVSFNSLG

-222 DSEGLDKLAST
+222 DPEGLDKLAST

-248 ELFIKACA
+248 ELFINTCSKRTLPLTSNNTAEEIGINID
-256 HTRRNSHH
+256 NS
-264 ICHDSINEP
+264 I
-273 TSIARKHS
+273 R
-281 IQVFDTRYLVR
+281 VFDTRFLVR
-292 AITEGEYQYQLDM
+292 TITEGEYQYQLDM

-318 RLVND
+318 HLVND
-323 NDFVGPWGNAKKH
+323 NDFVGPWMNPERYV
-336 MKLIGY
+336 KLTGF

-351 TIPNS
+351 AIPNS
-356 QFEQIVTKA
+356 QYEEIVTKA
-365 FQEVSVK
+365 IEEVGVK
-372 TIDTKIAKGEQKSI
+372 IIDTKIAKGEQKSI
-386 SFIGNINTTR
+386 SFVGGIYTTR
-396 EQDGNVDLPIRNW
+396 EPDGNADLPIKNW
-409 KINIQFN
+409 KINLLYN

-435 GYFWRN
+435 GYFWIN

>member
-32 DEFAYYKISDP
+32 TEFAYFKISDP
-43 QTYRYQIRAS
+43 KTYRYQIRAS

-67 TETTSIY
+67 TEDITIY

-82 CKRLASDWATKT
+82 CLRLGTDWATKT
-94 NYQLLGKP
+94 KYQLLGKP

-116 DLIDEFVDKVLRLS
+116 ELVDDFVDKVLRLS
-130 CGLNTSDIIYTSRQT
+130 CGLNTTDIIYTSRQT
-145 TGVELGESIPMF
+145 TGVNLGDSIPEY
-157 IKENLQTCSL
+157 IKTNLQTCSL
-167 VLFMISENYRKS
+167 VLFMISPNYKQS

-199 LLPDVSFNKLG
+199 LLPGVSFKSLG

-248 ELFIKACA
+248 ELFINKCSKRTIPLSSNITAGKEIVISND
-256 HTRRNSHH
+256 H
-264 ICHDSINEP
+264 
-273 TSIARKHS
+273 K
-281 IQVFDTRYLVR
+281 IQVFDTRFLVR
-292 AITEGEYQYQLDM
+292 AITEGEYQYQIDM
-305 RIHANDDIVLKSV
+305 RIHANDDIVFKSV
-318 RLVND
+318 HLVND
-323 NDFVGPWGNAKKH
+323 NDFIGPWMNPERH
-336 MKLIGY
+336 VKLTGY

-351 TIPNS
+351 AIPNS
-356 QFEQIVTKA
+356 QYEGIVTAALHEFGK
-365 FQEVSVK
+365 K
-372 TIDTKIAKGEQKSI
+372 IIDTKLAKDEQKSI
-386 SFIGNINTTR
+386 SFVGGIYTTR
-396 EQDGNVDLPIRNW
+396 EPDGNTDLPIRNW
-409 KINIQFN
+409 NINILFN
-416 IEDEVSIPIEAEIA
+416 IEEEVSIPIEAEIA

-435 GYFWRN
+435 GFFWRN

>member
-32 DEFAYYKISDP
+32 KEFAYYKISDP
-43 QTYRYQIRAS
+43 ETYRYQIRTS

-67 TETTSIY
+67 TVDPNIF

-82 CKRLASDWATKT
+82 CLRLGSDWATKT
-94 NYQLLGKP
+94 KYQLLGKP

-116 DLIDEFVDKVLRLS
+116 DLIDDFVDKVLRLS
-130 CGLNTSDIIYTSRQT
+130 CGLNTTDIIYTSRQT
-145 TGVELGESIPMF
+145 TGVELGDNIPEY
-157 IKENLQTCSL
+157 IKTNLQTCSL
-167 VLFMISENYRKS
+167 VLFMISPNYRKS

-199 LLPDVSFNKLG
+199 LLPGVSFNSLG

-222 DSEGLDKLAST
+222 DPEGLDKLAST

-248 ELFIKACA
+248 ELFINTCSKRTIPLTSNNTAEEIGISID
-256 HTRRNSHH
+256 NS
-264 ICHDSINEP
+264 I
-273 TSIARKHS
+273 R
-281 IQVFDTRYLVR
+281 VFDTRFLVR
-292 AITEGEYQYQLDM
+292 TITEGEYQYQLDM

-318 RLVND
+318 HLVND
-323 NDFVGPWGNAKKH
+323 NDFVGPWMNPERYV
-336 MKLIGY
+336 KLTGF

-351 TIPNS
+351 AIPNS
-356 QFEQIVTKA
+356 QYEEIVAKA
-365 FQEVSVK
+365 IEEVGVK
-372 TIDTKIAKGEQKSI
+372 IIDAKIAKGEQKSI
-386 SFIGNINTTR
+386 SFVGGIYTTR
-396 EQDGNVDLPIRNW
+396 EPDGNADLPIRNW
-409 KINIQFN
+409 KINLLYN

>member
-22 KAEFNYTNTD
+22 KAEFNYTNSD
-32 DEFAYYKISDP
+32 KEFAYFKISDP
-43 QTYRYQIRAS
+43 ETYRYQIRTS

-67 TETTSIY
+67 TVDPSIF

-82 CKRLASDWATKT
+82 CLRLGSDWATKT
-94 NYQLLGKP
+94 KYQLLGKP

-116 DLIDEFVDKVLRLS
+116 NLIDDFVDKILRLS
-130 CGLNTSDIIYTSRQT
+130 CGLNTTDIIYTSRQT
-145 TGVELGESIPMF
+145 TGVELGDNIPEY
-157 IKENLQTCSL
+157 IKTNLQTCSL
-167 VLFMISENYRKS
+167 VLFMISPNYRKS

-199 LLPDVSFNKLG
+199 LLPGVSFNSLG

-222 DSEGLDKLAST
+222 DPEGLDKLAST

-248 ELFIKACA
+248 ELFINTCSKRTLPLTSNNTAEEIGINID
-256 HTRRNSHH
+256 NS
-264 ICHDSINEP
+264 I
-273 TSIARKHS
+273 R
-281 IQVFDTRYLVR
+281 VFDTRFLVR
-292 AITEGEYQYQLDM
+292 TISEGEYQYQLDM

-318 RLVND
+318 HLVND
-323 NDFVGPWGNAKKH
+323 NDFVGPWMNPERYV
-336 MKLIGY
+336 KLTGF

-351 TIPNS
+351 AIPNS
-356 QFEQIVTKA
+356 QYEEIVTKA
-365 FQEVSVK
+365 IEEVGVK
-372 TIDTKIAKGEQKSI
+372 IIDTKIAKGEQKSI
-386 SFIGNINTTR
+386 SFVGGIYTTR
-396 EQDGNVDLPIRNW
+396 EPDGNADLPIKNW
-409 KINIQFN
+409 KINLLYN

-435 GYFWRN
+435 GYFWIN

>member
-22 KAEFNYTNTD
+22 KAEFNYTNSD
-32 DEFAYYKISDP
+32 KEFVYFKISDP
-43 QTYRYQIRAS
+43 ETYRYQIRTS
-53 IQGARFGDVFCTPY
+53 IQGALFGDVFCTPY
-67 TETTSIY
+67 TVDPSIF

-82 CKRLASDWATKT
+82 CLRLGSDWATKT
-94 NYQLLGKP
+94 KYQLLGKP

-116 DLIDEFVDKVLRLS
+116 KLIDDFVDKVLRLS
-130 CGLNTSDIIYTSRQT
+130 CGLNTTDIIYTSRQT
-145 TGVELGESIPMF
+145 TGVELGDNIPEY
-157 IKENLQTCSL
+157 IKSNLQTCSL
-167 VLFMISENYRKS
+167 VLFMISPNYRKS

-199 LLPDVSFNKLG
+199 LLPGVSFNSLG

-222 DSEGLDKLAST
+222 DPEGLDKLAST

-248 ELFIKACA
+248 ELFTNTCSKRTLPLTSNNTAEEIDINID
-256 HTRRNSHH
+256 NS
-264 ICHDSINEP
+264 I
-273 TSIARKHS
+273 R
-281 IQVFDTRYLVR
+281 VFDTRFLVR
-292 AITEGEYQYQLDM
+292 TISEGEYQYQLDM

-318 RLVND
+318 HLVND
-323 NDFVGPWGNAKKH
+323 NYFVGPWMNPERYV
-336 MKLIGY
+336 KLTGF

-351 TIPNS
+351 AIPNS
-356 QFEQIVTKA
+356 QYEEIVTKA
-365 FQEVSVK
+365 IKEVGVK
-372 TIDTKIAKGEQKSI
+372 IIDTKIAKGEQKSI
-386 SFIGNINTTR
+386 SFVGGIYTTR
-396 EQDGNVDLPIRNW
+396 EPDGNADLPIKNW
-409 KINIQFN
+409 KINLLYN